1 MIATGSRSDRPL
13 ATDLHMRLADEADI
27 LSIKA
32 FYLDR
37 MREAA
42 EAKRAA
48 LPIPSLLEIAEA
60 VERRQFVMVE
70 GACGA
75 ILAVAGIFRV
85 LEHADGRFLELSGMA
100 THPDVGGLQPHSLQ
114 DLMIAVRMARY
125 SSDLFDEGGATSVLA
140 AFARKS
146 NRRSCDNLV
155 KAGLVLSDRQPAW
168 MVGEYVSWFGWDD
181 ADAWHRFE
189 VAAKALVRAAELV
202 LTTMSGGRPFELMRT
217 NRDSGIES
225 RFRLTVAPRV
235 VGAVLDTLRLIVDD
249 RESIRVPDLPD
260 VIEFV

>member
-1 MIATGSRSDRPL
+1 
-13 ATDLHMRLADEADI
+13 MRLADEADI
-27 LSIKA
+27 LAIKA

-37 MREAA
+37 MRDTA

-60 VERRQFVMVE
+60 VERRQFVLVGGTD
-70 GACGA
+70 GAV
-75 ILAVAGIFRV
+75 LAVAGIFRV

-100 THPDVGGLQPHSLQ
+100 THPDVGGLRPHSLQ
-114 DLMIAVRMARY
+114 ELMISVRMARY

-155 KAGLVLSDRQPAW
+155 EAGLVVCDRQPAW

-181 ADAWHRFE
+181 TDAWHRFE
-189 VAAKALVRAAELV
+189 VSAEALIRAADLV
-202 LTTMSGGRPFELMRT
+202 LTTMSGTPPYDLKRT
-217 NRDSGIES
+217 DRNSGIER

-235 VGAVLDTLRLIVDD
+235 VGAVLDTLRRIVDD
-249 RESIRVPDLPD
+249 RESIRVPVLPE
-260 VIEFV
+260 VIEFD